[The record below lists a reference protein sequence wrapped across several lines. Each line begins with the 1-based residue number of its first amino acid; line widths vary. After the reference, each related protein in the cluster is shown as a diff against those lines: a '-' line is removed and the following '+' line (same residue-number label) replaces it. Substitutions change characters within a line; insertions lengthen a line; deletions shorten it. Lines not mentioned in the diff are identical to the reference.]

1 MNQYREGK
9 VKSTPERGVKRPETV
24 CLQAGE
30 VLCRKAGRLR
40 TFCIMNRRLNE
51 RGKLKPEGGGEA
63 KASPKWA
70 TSRVHYNPKP
80 GDLLMA
86 RLKRG

>member
-1 MNQYREGK
+1 
-9 VKSTPERGVKRPETV
+9 
-24 CLQAGE
+24 
-30 VLCRKAGRLR
+30 
-40 TFCIMNRRLNE
+40 MNRRLNV
-51 RGKLKPEGGGEA
+51 RGEVKPEGGGGA